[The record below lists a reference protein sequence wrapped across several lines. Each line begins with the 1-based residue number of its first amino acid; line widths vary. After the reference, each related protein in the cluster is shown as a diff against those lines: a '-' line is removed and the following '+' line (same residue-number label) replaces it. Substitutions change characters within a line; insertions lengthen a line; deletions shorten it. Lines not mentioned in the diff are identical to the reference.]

1 MRFLF
6 VRSSTNAKTGPMPAV
21 MASKD
26 TCPSTCG
33 MLGRGCYAEHGP
45 SAIHWNRV
53 STGDGGKT
61 AVSFEQL
68 LHLIRALPRK
78 IRWRYGTAGDLPPAD
93 VDVLALADANQ
104 GRDAIVYTHS
114 RRFDLFREAGR
125 RGLHINV
132 STDSAADADRVLDAA
147 PDMSVV
153 TVLPHDTTR
162 GKLRTPAGREIAV
175 CPATFAPRVSCATC
189 NLCSRPRPRGVI
201 VGFPAHGA
209 RKKVVTRRL
218 HQEAIA

>member
-6 VRSSTNAKTGPMPAV
+6 VRSSTNTKIGPMPAV
-21 MASKD
+21 MASRD
-26 TCPSTCG
+26 TCPSTCALRG
-33 MLGRGCYAEHGP
+33 AGCYAEHGP

-53 STGDGGKT
+53 SSGDGGKT
-61 AVSFEQL
+61 AVTFEQL

-78 IRWRYGTAGDLPPAD
+78 IRWRYGTAGDLPRED
-93 VDVLALADANQ
+93 HQVLALASANQ
-104 GRDAIVYTHS
+104 GREAIIFTH
-114 RRFDLFREAGR
+114 GR
-125 RGLHINV
+125 RYDLYRQAREQQFHINV
-132 STDSAADADRVLDAA
+132 SADSPAQADAILDAA

-153 TVLPHDTTR
+153 TVLPHDTPH

-175 CPATFAPRVSCATC
+175 CPATFAKGVSCATC

-209 RKKVVTRRL
+209 RRKVISRRL
-218 HQEAIA
+218 AEQ